1 MDTKTELKKVCFLLL
16 ALSTV
21 ISAKNYDLGYTW
33 YSEIYQITVY
43 MENCNRSETMNAL
56 LINSLIV
63 TMEPIED
70 AIYM

>member
-1 MDTKTELKKVCFLLL
+1 
-16 ALSTV
+16 
-21 ISAKNYDLGYTW
+21 
-33 YSEIYQITVY
+33 